1 MENEDKRKSR
11 IISIDDIDR
20 RNKIRQREQFR
31 EDISED
37 VNYVINKVTGGSK
50 KKQKKSLFKRF
61 LIILGIILLL
71 MIAINII
78 LGNIWLLKFFIK
90 DFFGF

>member
-31 EDISED
+31 EDVSKDI
-37 VNYVINKVTGGSK
+37 NYVINKVTGGDK
-50 KKQKKSLFKRF
+50 EKQKKSFFKRII
-61 LIILGIILLL
+61 IILGIILLAI
-71 MIAINII
+71 IAINII

-90 DFFGF
+90 DFFR